1 MPKTLGIIL
10 AAGKS
15 TRLYPATLAVSKQ
28 ILPVYDKPLIYYP
41 LSVLMLADIKQI
53 LIITNPHEKTIF
65 ESLFK
70 NSKKE
75 LGIEIKI
82 ATQAAPNGLP
92 EAFLIAD
99 QNYDLKDF
107 NNVSLILGDNIFYGS
122 GFTQILQNAKK
133 NPKIAQIF
141 LQQVKDPSRFGVVE
155 FDKHGK
161 IEAIV
166 EKPLAPKSNHAITGL
181 YFFPNDV
188 AEKSKQLT
196 FSDRNELEMVDL
208 IRLYHQK
215 NQLDVQKLLR
225 GISWFDTGT
234 STSLLEA
241 AMFVKTVQ
249 DYQGFLVGSPHE
261 IAYTNSWV
269 SAENIEKFTNS
280 WNNKNDYGIYLT
292 EMIKNETTSSR

>member
-1 MPKTLGIIL
+1 VLKTLGIIL

-41 LSVLMLADIKQI
+41 LSVLMLAGIKQI
-53 LIITNPHEKTIF
+53 LIITNPHEKNIF
-65 ESLFK
+65 ETLFK
-70 NSKKE
+70 NAKKE
-75 LGIEIKI
+75 LGIEITI

-99 QNYDLKDF
+99 QHYDLKEFD
-107 NNVSLILGDNIFYGS
+107 NISLILGDNIFYGS
-122 GFTQILQNAKK
+122 GFTQILKQALYTPNA
-133 NPKIAQIF
+133 AQIF

-155 FDKHGK
+155 FNAQGT

-166 EKPLAPKSNHAITGL
+166 EKPVEPKSNYAITGL

-188 AEKSKQLT
+188 ADKSKKLT
-196 FSDRNELEMVDL
+196 FSERKELEMVDL
-208 IRLYHQK
+208 IRMYHLEER
-215 NQLDVQKLLR
+215 LDVQRLLR

-241 AMFVKTVQ
+241 ALFVKTIQ

-261 IAYTNSWV
+261 VAYTNKWIKDSAIEQFTDSW
-269 SAENIEKFTNS
+269 K
-280 WNNKNDYGIYLT
+280 NKNDYGTYLT
-292 EMIKNETTSSR
+292 EMIKK